1 MDMSD
6 IQTVRILFI
15 ADTHLGYD
23 LSFRPRIKRRRR
35 GPEFFANLE
44 RALTPALKHEVDC
57 VLHGGD
63 LLYRSKVPPRL
74 VEMAFEPL
82 KRVADQGVPVYLV
95 PGNHERS
102 AIPHGKYAIHPKIH
116 IFNRP
121 QTFLLRIRGFTLAL
135 AGFPFVRHNIRNEFS
150 SRVEQTDWRNTKA
163 DGYVL
168 CIHQSI
174 EGARVGPVNYI
185 FRHRPDVIKA
195 TDIPRKFTAVLAGHI
210 HRFQILTRDLRG
222 NSLPVPILY
231 PGSIERTSFAEKDE
245 RKGFL
250 TLDFQRIEPGGC
262 RLGRWLF
269 HGLPARPMRV
279 LELHVSHIHIH
290 ELKTWITHHFEKL
303 PEDSVVKL
311 KIHGKISP
319 ESGAILSA
327 PSLRS
332 LAPPSMNVTSAFIE
346 AMRPFEKTR

>member
-1 MDMSD
+1 MSD
-6 IQTVRILFI
+6 IQTIRILFI

-23 LSFRPRIKRRRR
+23 LPFRPRIKRRRR

-44 RALTPALKHEVDC
+44 RALAPALKHEVDC

-102 AIPHGKYAIHPKIH
+102 AIPHNRYAIHPNIH
-116 IFNRP
+116 IFDRP
-121 QTFLLRIRGFTLAL
+121 KTFLMRIGGFTLAL
-135 AGFPFVRHNIRNEFS
+135 AGFPFIRHNIRNEFPGIL
-150 SRVEQTDWRNTKA
+150 EQTDWLDAKA

-168 CIHQSI
+168 CLHQSI
-174 EGARVGPVNYI
+174 EGARVGPVNYT
-185 FRHRPDVIKA
+185 FRYSPDVIKA
-195 TDIPRKFTAVLAGHI
+195 TDIPPQFAAVLAGHI
-210 HRFQILTRDLRG
+210 HRFQILNRDLGG

-250 TLDFQRIEPGGC
+250 TLELKRTGPGSC
-262 RLGRWLF
+262 RLERWVF
-269 HGLPARPMRV
+269 HDLPVRPMRV
-279 LELHVSHIHIH
+279 LELHASHIHSH
-290 ELKTWITHHFEKL
+290 ELKAWITHHFEKL
-303 PEDSVVKL
+303 PADSVVRL
-311 KIHGKISP
+311 NIHGNLSP
-319 ESGAILSA
+319 EAEAIFRA
-327 PSLRS
+327 PSLRT
-332 LAPPSMNVTSAFIE
+332 LTPTSMNVTPAFIE
-346 AMRPFEKTR
+346 ARRPFHKNH

>member
-1 MDMSD
+1 MSD
-6 IQTVRILFI
+6 IQTVRILFL

-23 LSFRPRIKRRRR
+23 LPFRPRIKRRRR
-35 GPEFFANLE
+35 GPEFFANFE
-44 RALTPALKHEVDC
+44 RALAPALQHEVDC

-74 VEMAFEPL
+74 LEMAFEPL

-102 AIPHGKYAIHPKIH
+102 AIPQGQYAIHPKIH

-121 QTFLLRIRGFTLAL
+121 KTFLLRIRGFTMAL
-135 AGFPFVRHNIRNEFS
+135 AGFPFVRHNIRSEFANIL
-150 SRVEQTDWRNTKA
+150 EQTDWQNTKA

-174 EGARVGPVNYI
+174 EGARVGPVNYT
-185 FRHRPDVIKA
+185 FRHGPDVIKA
-195 TDIPRKFTAVLAGHI
+195 TDIPHQFAAVLAGHI
-210 HRFQILTRDLRG
+210 HRFQIITRDLRG
-222 NSLPVPILY
+222 HSLPQPILY
-231 PGSIERTSFAEKDE
+231 PGSIERTSFAERDE

-250 TLDFQRIEPGGC
+250 TLDFKRTESSSC
-262 RLGRWLF
+262 RMERWLF
-269 HGLPARPMRV
+269 HDLPARPMRV
-279 LELHVSHIHIH
+279 LELHASRIHSH
-290 ELKTWITHHFEKL
+290 ELKAWITHHFETL
-303 PEDSVVKL
+303 PQDSVVKL

-319 ESGAILSA
+319 EAGAILSA

-332 LAPPSMNVTSAFIE
+332 LAPPSMNVTPAFIE
-346 AMRPFEKTR
+346 SMRSYGKIR

>member
-1 MDMSD
+1 MGISD

-23 LSFRPRIKRRRR
+23 LPFRPRIKRRRR

-74 VEMAFEPL
+74 VEMAFEPF

-102 AIPHGKYAIHPKIH
+102 TIPHGKYAIHPNIH
-116 IFNRP
+116 IFDRP
-121 QTFLLRIRGFTLAL
+121 QTFRLRNRGFTLAL

-150 SRVEQTDWRNTKA
+150 SLLEQTDWQNTKA

-168 CIHQSI
+168 CIHQSV
-174 EGARVGPVNYI
+174 EGARVGPVNYT

-195 TDIPRKFTAVLAGHI
+195 TDIPQQFTAVLAGHI

-245 RKGFL
+245 RRSQAVANWSAGYFM
-250 TLDFQRIEPGGC
+250 ICP
-262 RLGRWLF
+262 
-269 HGLPARPMRV
+269 PARCGCLNCMQATYTTM
-279 LELHVSHIHIH
+279 S
-290 ELKTWITHHFEKL
+290 LK
-303 PEDSVVKL
+303 P
-311 KIHGKISP
+311 G
-319 ESGAILSA
+319 
-327 PSLRS
+327 
-332 LAPPSMNVTSAFIE
+332 
-346 AMRPFEKTR
+346 

>member
-1 MDMSD
+1 MGISD

-23 LSFRPRIKRRRR
+23 LPFRPRIKRRRR

-74 VEMAFEPL
+74 VEMAFEPF

-102 AIPHGKYAIHPKIH
+102 TIPHGKYAIHPNIH
-116 IFNRP
+116 IFDRP
-121 QTFLLRIRGFTLAL
+121 QTFRLRNRGFTLAL

-150 SRVEQTDWRNTKA
+150 SLLEQTDWQNTKA

-168 CIHQSI
+168 CIHQSV
-174 EGARVGPVNYI
+174 EGARVGPVNYT

-195 TDIPRKFTAVLAGHI
+195 TDIPQQFTAVLAGHI

-245 RKGFL
+245 L
-250 TLDFQRIEPGGC
+250 ILDFQRTKPGGC
-262 RLGRWLF
+262 QLERWIF
-269 HGLPARPMRV
+269 HDLPARPMRV
-279 LELHVSHIHIH
+279 LELHASHIHNH
-290 ELKTWITHHFEKL
+290 ELKAWIAHHFEKL

-311 KIHGKISP
+311 KIYGKISP
-319 ESGAILSA
+319 EVEAILSA

-332 LAPPSMNVTSAFIE
+332 LAPPSMNVTPAFIE
-346 AMRPFEKTR
+346 ATRPF